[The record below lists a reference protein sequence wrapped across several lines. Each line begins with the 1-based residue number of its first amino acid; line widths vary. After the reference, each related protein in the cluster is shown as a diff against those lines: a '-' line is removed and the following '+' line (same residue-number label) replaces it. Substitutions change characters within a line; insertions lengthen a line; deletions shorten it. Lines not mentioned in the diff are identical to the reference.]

1 MLLNL
6 HNKTIYTFYVVA
18 IYKSSPLYLQLLSRS
33 DVCSVGGVTEV
44 YAVHFILKCGPQKND
59 NCFCNYDLPFC
70 GGLSC
75 ITKIG
80 GCILLKMKCQNT
92 FNFLTNNLIHV

>member
-6 HNKTIYTFYVVA
+6 HNKTIHTFYVVP
-18 IYKSSPLYLQLLSRS
+18 IYKSSALYLQLLSWS
-33 DVCSVGGVTEV
+33 DVCSVGGVAMV
-44 YAVHFILKCGPQKND
+44 YAVHFILKCGPQKKKD

-70 GGLSC
+70 SRLSC

-80 GCILLKMKCQNT
+80 GCILLKIKWNA
-92 FNFLTNNLIHV
+92 NILLIF